1 MRANN
6 IKLAVFYSLVAAFF
20 YAFLGT
26 MVKLSEKA
34 GSTNEM
40 IVFFRQLTGLIAL
53 SPFLIRDRVQDS
65 SKKSWLKTDQIHLHI
80 LRVVASLG
88 SMYCLVYSLKYL
100 PLVDALLITYTR
112 PLFIPI
118 VVFIW
123 FRKKWT
129 KTTWLGLVVGFLGIT
144 LILKPDK
151 MMFDIAALVGLASAM
166 FGAVAFT
173 CIRRLTKTDSAN
185 KILFYYLCFSIP
197 LAAFPL
203 VLNFHMP
210 TAKELGLLAAIGIC
224 GTIYQMTLTRAYQFA
239 KAFKV
244 ASMLYSTIFFGALF
258 DFWLGDFSI
267 DYIGIIGIAL
277 IIVGTVITIK
287 QSDTPFPP
295 ETPNKKKRIDEVN

>member
-6 IKLAVFYSLVAAFF
+6 IKLAILYSLLAAFF

-26 MVKLSEKA
+26 MVKITEKSGA
-34 GSTNEM
+34 TKEM
-40 IVFFRQLTGLIAL
+40 IVFFRQFVGLVAL
-53 SPFLIRDRVQDS
+53 SPFLIRDRINDP
-65 SKKSWLKTDQIHLHI
+65 SKESWLKTKQIHLHL
-80 LRVVASLG
+80 LRTVASLG
-88 SMYCLVYSLKYL
+88 SLFCLVYALKYL
-100 PLVDALLITYTR
+100 PLVDALLLTYTR

-129 KTTWLGLVVGFLGIT
+129 KTTWFGLIVGFLGIT

-151 MMFDIAALVGLASAM
+151 LMFDIAALVGLGSAM
-166 FGAVAFT
+166 FGAIAFT

-185 KILFYYLCFSIP
+185 KILFYYLTFSIP
-197 LAAFPL
+197 LAGFTL
-203 VLNFHMP
+203 ISNWSMP
-210 TAKELGLLAAIGIC
+210 TPKEWILLCSIGAC
-224 GTIYQMTLTRAYQFA
+224 GMLYQMTLTRAYQYA

-244 ASMLYSTIFFGALF
+244 ASMLYSTIFFGAAF
-258 DFWLGDFSI
+258 DYWLGDFSI
-267 DYIGIIGIAL
+267 DYIGVIGISL

-295 ETPNKKKRIDEVN
+295 ENHARKKKPK